1 MTVTKSKWQNRKAVS
16 GRNKTE
22 LDKFVKQHEA
32 RGWKKVGKGVE
43 IHGAYKTEYIQ
54 VMEFGR
60 LVNEVGI

>member
-1 MTVTKSKWQNRKAVS
+1 MTVKSKWQNRKTIV

-43 IHGAYKTEYIQ
+43 IHVAYKTEDIQ

-60 LVNEVGI
+60 LVNAN

>member
-1 MTVTKSKWQNRKAVS
+1 MTVKSKWQNRKTIV

-32 RGWKKVGKGVE
+32 RGWRKVGKGAE
-43 IHGAYKTEYIQ
+43 IHDAYRSEYIQ

-60 LVNEVGI
+60 LVNAN